1 MADEDSKENDPS
13 SSNQQ
18 EEDHGRTEHAEG
30 NPEDVDKVIYFN
42 PNTHR
47 CNVFSPSPSSIPNI
61 QRAMSLLF
69 QTKLCN
75 SEKNITQVDSVGPAY
90 YIIDKAIFMK

>member
-1 MADEDSKENDPS
+1 MDFTVIKTYFINGYKNQMADEDSKENDPT

-18 EEDHGRTEHAEG
+18 EEDHGSTEHAEG

-47 CNVFSPSPSSIPNI
+47 SSVCK
-61 QRAMSLLF
+61 Q
-69 QTKLCN
+69 
-75 SEKNITQVDSVGPAY
+75 
-90 YIIDKAIFMK
+90 